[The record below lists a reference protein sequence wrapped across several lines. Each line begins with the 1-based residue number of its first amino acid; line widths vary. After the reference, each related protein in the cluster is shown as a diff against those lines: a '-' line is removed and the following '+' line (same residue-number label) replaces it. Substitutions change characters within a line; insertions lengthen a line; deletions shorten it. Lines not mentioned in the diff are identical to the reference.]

1 MQQLQTE
8 PSRAQAYVEQK
19 AWAYRIVDDQLN
31 LQVCP
36 VCGKDNWHFYINF
49 KGQKDGLND
58 CKVCGWTGNLFKLQE
73 KLGDRVNGVMSMKDV
88 AYAGRKPE
96 SLPDY
101 LSAHR
106 RLMEDGE
113 ALDYLVATRGYTM
126 KAIEEL
132 KLGVEHDMG
141 KKWLLIPYIQRGQ
154 LVYAKYRTLPPHGK
168 DFRGISGREAPLY
181 NQDVIEKGMDELIF
195 VEGEGDAIALLSAG
209 VKSVVGVPGAN
220 LKKAIWVTKVDEAAP
235 KKIYILYDRD
245 KVGQNAARE
254 MAVRIGIEKVCNIV
268 LPEFQTIDGKEGK
281 DINEWLRV
289 GHTIEE
295 FEVLKAQAKPF
306 DVAGVSNLIEVL
318 DELEKDLEGRGTMA
332 PTLDTPWESLTGK
345 LGGCEWGD
353 LIGIIAEG
361 KVGKLQPLSAK
372 VLTPA
377 GWTTMGKLCVGH
389 NIASV
394 DGEPSVVTG
403 IFPQGVKKQYKVTF
417 SDGRSTRCG
426 LEHLW
431 KIGNVDNFIRD
442 GYRVVTTEA
451 LISLLR
457 GEGKWFVPLFDG
469 NFSSNKE
476 LPLHPW
482 LLGALLGDGGL
493 TSGVKFST
501 IEPKMAA
508 QVNSHLGA
516 YACELVQID
525 ELNYRIVGKNR
536 GTNRVLDILRELG
549 VWGKSSLN
557 KYIPDVYLE
566 GSRAQRLA
574 LLSGLMDT
582 DGSLE
587 GGYRVPCFNTPSIR
601 LLRDVQSLVRS
612 LGGIA
617 PFTSRVPTYTHNKEK
632 LKGQKA
638 YRALIKL
645 NEPVMLHSSKA
656 YKEQLRAKNSRLK
669 IVSVSEDGEEES
681 RCITVSH
688 SSKLY
693 VTDDFIV
700 THNTTMALNWLDYY
714 ARLRLVK
721 TANLPAEVATFPCLM
736 FCQEMHPK
744 RLVRKWMSL
753 VTQTDDTPGK
763 SQITKETVQMAKE
776 IALSMPSDF
785 LFGYTKVTR
794 HEEVFDTIRQ
804 AVRRYGV
811 KVVCFDNLQLLV
823 RSIEHSAQETSR
835 LTKDF
840 KQLAMDLNIVIL
852 LIIQPNRVKD
862 GEIVAARNA
871 HGSSAI
877 EKDVDAMIALHRNR
891 KAKVKQEDFEAM
903 KFMEAD
909 ENFEPQ
915 LLVRVDLSRYAPG
928 GVTTLW
934 FDGATSTVREFK
946 ADEFT
951 APVFAMNG
959 ELPQERPLVEA

>member
-1 MQQLQTE
+1 
-8 PSRAQAYVEQK
+8 VEQK
-19 AWAYRIVDDQLN
+19 AWAHRVTEDQLN

-36 VCGKDNWHFYINF
+36 ICGKDNYHFYINF
-49 KGQKDGLND
+49 KGPKDGLWD
-58 CKVCGWTGNLFKLQE
+58 CKVCGESGNLFQLQE
-73 KLGDRVNGVMSMKDV
+73 KCGDRVNGVMSMKDV
-88 AYAGRKPE
+88 ATAGRRPE

-106 RLMEDGE
+106 RLMEDGD
-113 ALDYLVATRGYTM
+113 ALDYLVAGRGYTM

-181 NQDVIEKGMDELIF
+181 NQDVIEKGMAELIF

-209 VKSVVGVPGAN
+209 VSNVVGVPGAN
-220 LKKAIWVTKVDEAAP
+220 LKKAVWVTKVDEAAP
-235 KKIYILYDRD
+235 AKIYILYDRD
-245 KVGQNAARE
+245 KVGQKAARE
-254 MAVRIGIEKVCNIV
+254 MAIRIGIEKVYNIV
-268 LPEFQTIDGKEGK
+268 LPEFRTIDDKEGK

-332 PTLDTPWESLTGK
+332 PELDTPWESLTEK
-345 LGGCEWGD
+345 MGGCEWGD
-353 LIGIIAEG
+353 LVGVIAEG
-361 KVGKLQPLSAK
+361 KVGK
-372 VLTPA
+372 
-377 GWTTMGKLCVGH
+377 
-389 NIASV
+389 
-394 DGEPSVVTG
+394 
-403 IFPQGVKKQYKVTF
+403 
-417 SDGRSTRCG
+417 
-426 LEHLW
+426 
-431 KIGNVDNFIRD
+431 
-442 GYRVVTTEA
+442 
-451 LISLLR
+451 
-457 GEGKWFVPLFDG
+457 
-469 NFSSNKE
+469 
-476 LPLHPW
+476 
-482 LLGALLGDGGL
+482 
-493 TSGVKFST
+493 
-501 IEPKMAA
+501 
-508 QVNSHLGA
+508 
-516 YACELVQID
+516 
-525 ELNYRIVGKNR
+525 
-536 GTNRVLDILRELG
+536 
-549 VWGKSSLN
+549 
-557 KYIPDVYLE
+557 
-566 GSRAQRLA
+566 
-574 LLSGLMDT
+574 
-582 DGSLE
+582 
-587 GGYRVPCFNTPSIR
+587 
-601 LLRDVQSLVRS
+601 
-612 LGGIA
+612 
-617 PFTSRVPTYTHNKEK
+617 
-632 LKGQKA
+632 
-638 YRALIKL
+638 
-645 NEPVMLHSSKA
+645 
-656 YKEQLRAKNSRLK
+656 
-669 IVSVSEDGEEES
+669 
-681 RCITVSH
+681 
-688 SSKLY
+688 
-693 VTDDFIV
+693 
-700 THNTTMALNWLDYY
+700 TTMALNWLDYY
-714 ARLRLVK
+714 ARLREK
-721 TANLPAEVATFPCLM
+721 SIPCMM

-753 VTQTDDTPGK
+753 VTQTDDTPGRSK
-763 SQITKETVQMAKE
+763 ITKETVQMAKE

-794 HEEVFDTIRQ
+794 SEEVLDTIRQ

-840 KQLAMDLNIVIL
+840 KQLAMDLNIVII

-903 KFMEAD
+903 KFLETD
-909 ENFEPQ
+909 ENFDPQ

-951 APVFAMNG
+951 APVLAMNG
-959 ELPQERPLVEA
+959 ELPQERSLVEA